1 MLQVQRRVYSWIDF
15 LAAEARYHAG
25 CYTRFSARK
34 QAQEPEARK
43 AGRKKNEENESA
55 F

>member
-1 MLQVQRRVYSWIDF
+1 MLQIQRRVYSWIDF
-15 LAAEARYHAG
+15 LAAEARYDAG